1 MKRLIFGAIF
11 FCLAALLFFTGCNQ
25 KTEAESESGA
35 PPPAQVE
42 REQDSSGF
50 SVDHPEQFPLA
61 TAGEHKAAPE
71 LTVTGVVNYD
81 VSRAVPAVSLASG
94 RAIEVKARLGDTVQ
108 KGQLLLKVRSADI
121 SGAFSD
127 YRQAVADET
136 LARTQLERAKL
147 LYEKGAIAQKDLEV
161 AVDVEEKAR
170 VTRETT
176 IEKLHVLG
184 VTDLDHPP
192 SGIVDVYA
200 PISGVIIEQNVTAG
214 AGVKTL
220 DNSPNLFTIANL
232 DHIWIIC
239 DVYENNLPLVQLGD
253 YADVLLSAYP
263 IGTFKGRIS
272 NIGPILDPA
281 TRTAKVRLEMKN
293 PGFMSVGMFVT
304 ATFRGQKQETHAAVP
319 ATAILHL
326 RDRDWVYVPAEGG
339 KFRLVEV
346 VGGKM
351 LPGYMQEVTGIQP
364 GQQVVANALVLQWTA
379 QEGIG
384 GEPDPGAE
392 GSRRAK

>member
-11 FCLAALLFFTGCNQ
+11 CLVIVFLLTGCNR
-25 KTEAESESGA
+25 KTGAENESEA
-35 PPPAQVE
+35 PPPAQLE

-50 SVDHPEQFPLA
+50 SVDHPERFPLA

-94 RAIEVKARLGDTVQ
+94 RAIEVKARLGDIVQ

-136 LARTQLERAKL
+136 LAKTQLERAKV
-147 LYEKGAIAQKDLEV
+147 LYEKGATAQKDLEV
-161 AVDVEEKAR
+161 AVDVESKAR
-170 VTRETT
+170 VTRETAV
-176 IEKLHVLG
+176 EKLRILG

-232 DHIWIIC
+232 DYVWIIC
-239 DVYENNLPLVQLGD
+239 DVYENDLPFVRLGD
-253 YADVLLSAYP
+253 YADVRLNAYP
-263 IGTFKGRIS
+263 DRVFKGRIS
-272 NIGPILDPA
+272 NIGAILDSNI
-281 TRTAKVRLEMKN
+281 RTAKVRLEMKN
-293 PGFMSVGMFVT
+293 PDLMRVGMFVS
-304 ATFRGQKQETHAAVP
+304 ATFYGQQQERHAVVP
-319 ATAILHL
+319 KSAILHL
-326 RDRDWVYVPAEGG
+326 RDRDWVYVPTSGN
-339 KFRLVEV
+339 KFRMVEV

-351 LPGYMQEVTGIQP
+351 LPGNLQEVSGIEP
-364 GQQVVANALVLQWTA
+364 GQQVITNALVLQWTA

-384 GEPDPGAE
+384 GEPDLGAE
-392 GSRRAK
+392 KSRRAK